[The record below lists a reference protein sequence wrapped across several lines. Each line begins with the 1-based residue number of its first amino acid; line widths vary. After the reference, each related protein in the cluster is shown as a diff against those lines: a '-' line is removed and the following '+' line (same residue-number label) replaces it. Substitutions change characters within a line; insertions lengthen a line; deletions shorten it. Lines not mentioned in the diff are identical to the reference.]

1 MEVKDRLDFVL
12 EIVNHPELQQDDS
25 VRKWLK
31 DKENRR
37 LYDSCRL
44 YIEVGIRRG
53 NRFSNGPKVAF
64 REFKERMRRK
74 GRRRFLLRF
83 SVAAS
88 VFVITGL
95 FGLWQYGRDV
105 YEKDGGVRGHD
116 VSVLPSFLPG
126 KACAVLVTESGKSIV
141 LDRQRAKN
149 IQVGEGIVIG
159 YDSLQRMHY
168 TLSGKEEVHYHVL
181 RVPKGGEYKL
191 VLDDGTVVWLN
202 SESEFRYPTVFRDSV
217 RGVELKGEGY
227 FSVVKN
233 SRLPFVVSS
242 SGIRTKVY
250 GTEFNVRSYS
260 GEPVNVTLVKGSI
273 SVTNEKEGEEYG
285 LVPGENACFEKERPK
300 ISRIDVRRFT
310 AWKSGSFYYKNESL
324 EKIMSDLQRW
334 YNFKTVYVDKE
345 LKNFRFELWVDR
357 NCDFRTIVDLLMA
370 TNKIAIKMEERE
382 IIVSEIK
389 K

>member
-1 MEVKDRLDFVL
+1 MEVKDQLDFVL
-12 EIVNHPELQQDDS
+12 KILNHPELRQDGS
-25 VRKWLK
+25 VQKWLAS
-31 DKENRR
+31 KENRR

-44 YIEVGIRRG
+44 YIEAGIRRDG
-53 NRFSNGPKVAF
+53 RFSNDSKIAF

-74 GRRRFLLRF
+74 GRRRFLLRS

-88 VFVITGL
+88 VFVVIGL
-95 FGLWQYGRDV
+95 FGLWRYGRDV
-105 YEKDGGVRGHD
+105 SEKDGGVRGHD
-116 VSVLPSFLPG
+116 VIASSSFLPG
-126 KACAVLVTESGKSIV
+126 KECAMLITESGESIV

-149 IQVGEGIVIG
+149 IQVGEGIEIG

-233 SRLPFVVSS
+233 TRLPFVVSS

-260 GEPVNVTLVKGSI
+260 GEPVNVTLVKGSV
-273 SVTNEKEGEEYG
+273 SVTNEKEGKEYG
-285 LVPGENACFEKERPK
+285 LVPGENACFEEDRPK

-310 AWKSGSFYYKNESL
+310 AWKEGSFYYKNESL

-334 YNFKTVYVDKE
+334 YNFKTVYADEE
-345 LKNFRFELWVDR
+345 LKNFRFELWINR
-357 NCDFRTIVDLLMA
+357 NCDFRTIVDLLTA
-370 TNKIAIKMEERE
+370 TNKIAIKVEERE